1 MFFGDNLVVSHSQS
15 MFIVR
20 TNATYV
26 SSLSWGNS
34 VNTFCGSAVR
44 LFLVK
49 IKDSRLTSPEK
60 TLAFSSSIILT
71 ESVNFFKLKIEYIY
85 ESNSRMNI
93 LVFLHFISFWLQ
105 HALSLRTSLRCLCWS
120 YLLLLL
126 HFLLIKICFHAANKK
141 STTMEILISQ
151 SNSDSVEIF

>member
-85 ESNSRMNI
+85 ESKSRMNV
-93 LVFLHFISFWLQ
+93 LVFFAF
-105 HALSLRTSLRCLCWS
+105 
-120 YLLLLL
+120 YLLLT
-126 HFLLIKICFHAANKK
+126 
-141 STTMEILISQ
+141 STHSLNTLSRSTSPHCAVCADHIYCYYCT
-151 SNSDSVEIF
+151 FY